1 MEILSSARHDNI
13 VRFLGGCVQPDNLC
27 VLMEWCPTSLYQMLQ
42 SAEAPLPLRRLLQLA
57 REIALGIFYLHS
69 CKPPVLHLDL
79 KSANVLLDTN
89 GRAKVCDFGLAHF
102 KQESAGVMTSRMGSP
117 LWTAPEVL
125 KGEARDEKA
134 DTYSF
139 GMLLYELLTR
149 ALPHG
154 DVPAARVVM
163 GVITNMLPRP
173 TLPDDAA
180 ADAPPALVALM
191 RACWQFDA
199 HERPSF
205 SGILDE
211 IERIAAAAEI
221 TFD

>member
-1 MEILSSARHDNI
+1 MGRRA
-13 VRFLGGCVQPDNLC
+13 G
-27 VLMEWCPTSLYQMLQ
+27 
-42 SAEAPLPLRRLLQLA
+42 LPLR
-57 REIALGIFYLHS
+57 E
-69 CKPPVLHLDL
+69 
-79 KSANVLLDTN
+79 
-89 GRAKVCDFGLAHF
+89 LAHL
-102 KQESAGVMTSRMGSP
+102 V
-117 LWTAPEVL
+117 
-125 KGEARDEKA
+125 
-134 DTYSF
+134 
-139 GMLLYELLTR
+139 ELLTR

-199 HERPSF
+199 SERPSF

>member
-1 MEILSSARHDNI
+1 M
-13 VRFLGGCVQPDNLC
+13 
-27 VLMEWCPTSLYQMLQ
+27 
-42 SAEAPLPLRRLLQLA
+42 
-57 REIALGIFYLHS
+57 
-69 CKPPVLHLDL
+69 
-79 KSANVLLDTN
+79 
-89 GRAKVCDFGLAHF
+89 
-102 KQESAGVMTSRMGSP
+102 MTSRMGSP

-199 HERPSF
+199 SERPSF

-211 IERIAAAAEI
+211 LERIAAAAEI
-221 TFD
+221 SFD